1 MEEWNMK
8 KGYRLSSYTREMLKR
23 YGSWEAGRYHYEVNA
38 YPKIFGDPKN
48 PSVADEVRY
57 ALLRNGEVIDW
68 DFKF

>member
-1 MEEWNMK
+1 MEDANIK
-8 KGYRLSSYTREMLKR
+8 KGYRISAHTKEMLKR
-23 YGSWEAGRYHYEVNA
+23 YRSWDAGRFSYEVNA

-57 ALLRNGEVIDW
+57 ALLRNGEIIDW

>member
-1 MEEWNMK
+1 MK

-23 YGSWEAGRYHYEVNA
+23 YSSWEAGRYHYEVNA
-38 YPKIFGDPKN
+38 YPKIFGDSKN
-48 PSVADEVRY
+48 PSAADEVRY

>member
-1 MEEWNMK
+1 MEERNMK
-8 KGYRLSSYTREMLKR
+8 KGYRLSNYTREMLKR

-38 YPKIFGDPKN
+38 YPKIFGDAKN
-48 PSVADEVRY
+48 PSVADETRY

>member
-1 MEEWNMK
+1 MK

-23 YGSWEAGRYHYEVNA
+23 YGSWEAGRDHYEVNA